1 METIRTARD
10 DARNLVKIGVNPN
23 DHKKATKIELQAK
36 VEATIAQAENAK
48 DEDRD
53 FIEMYEAWLQDGVA
67 RKDGNAELRRSF
79 EKDVLPALGEI
90 PVRLITEHNIRQL
103 LRSMVDR
110 GVNRSTE
117 CRFNDLV
124 QLFEW
129 AEKRQPWRKLMIEGN
144 PVDLVEIRKVLP
156 STYDSNNE
164 RKRILSAADLQE
176 LRDIFIEMESTYDA
190 ALVGSK
196 YSTPRPHKKTFQ
208 LALWICLSTL
218 SRIGELLMAKWEDVD
233 LELGH
238 WEIPIS
244 NVKGS
249 IGKKS
254 AHLVSLSSFAISQF
268 KSLHILTGHTK
279 YLFPSMSAQLHVDV
293 KTVSKLVGDSQCMFK
308 KLTKPLSGRRNDN
321 SLALNKGL
329 DGDWNTHDLRRTGA
343 TMMQSLGI
351 DLNVIDRCQNHV
363 LEGSKVRRSYLHHK
377 YHDEKKIAWQKL
389 SDELDAIFSEVP
401 KVRLGRKVLKSPSI
415 ATTYMPE
422 FHRHPCLREQPPT
435 SQRPP
440 DN

>member
-1 METIRTARD
+1 
-10 DARNLVKIGVNPN
+10 
-23 DHKKATKIELQAK
+23 
-36 VEATIAQAENAK
+36 
-48 DEDRD
+48 
-53 FIEMYEAWLQDGVA
+53 
-67 RKDGNAELRRSF
+67 
-79 EKDVLPALGEI
+79 
-90 PVRLITEHNIRQL
+90 
-103 LRSMVDR
+103 
-110 GVNRSTE
+110 
-117 CRFNDLV
+117 
-124 QLFEW
+124 
-129 AEKRQPWRKLMIEGN
+129 
-144 PVDLVEIRKVLP
+144 
-156 STYDSNNE
+156 
-164 RKRILSAADLQE
+164 LQE

-415 ATTYMPE
+415 ATTRNQMSSEGLRNNSKTGGSPFGESSPNFAMSCYKCG
-422 FHRHPCLREQPPT
+422 RHKPRRLGTFKRLLNQSMFMCSDCKPAPKV
-435 SQRPP
+435 
-440 DN
+440 